1 MASESSSDYDNLSNT
16 SSIDDITFDLLNYK
30 IKYNK
35 LSLKLNLLEH
45 DLTEGLKNNRLLN
58 GEIRKLKAELDYFKT
73 VSFVSLSGGFFLL
86 YIYFVESFE
95 PRIIYT

>member
-1 MASESSSDYDNLSNT
+1 MDSESSSDYDNLSNT

-45 DLTEGLKNNRLLN
+45 DLNEGLKDNRRLN
-58 GEIRKLKAELDYFKT
+58 GEINKLKSELNYFRR
-73 VSFVSLSGGFFLL
+73 VSFISLSGGFFLL
-86 YIYFVESFE
+86 YINFIKSFE